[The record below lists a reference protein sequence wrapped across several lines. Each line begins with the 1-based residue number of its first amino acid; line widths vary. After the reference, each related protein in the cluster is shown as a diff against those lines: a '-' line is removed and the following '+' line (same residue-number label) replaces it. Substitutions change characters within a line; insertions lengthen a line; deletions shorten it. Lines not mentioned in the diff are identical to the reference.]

1 MVRFTHV
8 LYPTDLSDAAAPGL
22 GYALSLARW
31 YQARLTVLHVVPTFE
46 AVPMPPGAIGELT
59 HLLYPPPKDAVLA
72 EIRRALDLDAL
83 TDITPDVQV
92 VEGDASPAI
101 LDRALTTKAD
111 LVVMGTHGRRG
122 FDRLLHG
129 SVTGRVLQRASCPVL
144 TVPPHAVPA
153 PHDPIFTRILCPIDF
168 SPASQQAYGFAL
180 DLASQSNGA
189 VTALHVVD
197 WLAEGDPVEV
207 AAYNAEEY
215 RQYVLSDA
223 ETRLRTF
230 AEAEPHDWCDVV
242 PTVRSGRSHR
252 AILQVATDMSANLI
266 VMGAHGR
273 GALGTA
279 IYGST
284 AHEVIR
290 AAACPVLV
298 VRG

>member
-1 MVRFTHV
+1 MKAIR
-8 LYPTDLSDAAAPGL
+8 
-22 GYALSLARW
+22 
-31 YQARLTVLHVVPTFE
+31 TV
-46 AVPMPPGAIGELT
+46 
-59 HLLYPPPKDAVLA
+59 
-72 EIRRALDLDAL
+72 
-83 TDITPDVQV
+83 
-92 VEGDASPAI
+92 
-101 LDRALTTKAD
+101 
-111 LVVMGTHGRRG
+111 
-122 FDRLLHG
+122 
-129 SVTGRVLQRASCPVL
+129 
-144 TVPPHAVPA
+144 
-153 PHDPIFTRILCPIDF
+153 LCPIDF